1 MGPIPPNQG
10 RDWPTRTTLQT
21 MTTISNLISALII
34 VESSGND
41 QAIGDNGRA
50 LGPLQIHKAV
60 VLDVNRITGS
70 HYRHQDMTNRA
81 QARAVCEAY
90 LKHYVTEKRI
100 GRKPT
105 VADFAKVWNSGPEG
119 FKKTC
124 SDKYAAKVQLQTI
137 KQNDNHIEKRKAV
150 PNR

>member
-1 MGPIPPNQG
+1 
-10 RDWPTRTTLQT
+10 

-41 QAIGDNGRA
+41 MAIGDNGRA
-50 LGPLQIHKAV
+50 LGPLQIHRSV

-90 LKHYVTEKRI
+90 LKHYGRGASTEQLARRWN
-100 GRKPT
+100 GGPSGDRKQAT
-105 VADFAKVWNSGPEG
+105 EAYWAKV
-119 FKKTC
+119 KKHL
-124 SDKYAAKVQLQTI
+124 K
-137 KQNDNHIEKRKAV
+137 
-150 PNR
+150 